1 VMHATETLSWRTEP
15 VMALLGVNPV
25 TETPDIAQER
35 ATLTRQIIEGALAR
49 FGSKAEVLI
58 VDGDPATEILGL
70 VETLPA
76 ELLVV
81 GTRGRG
87 SVSRVMLG
95 SVAAHL
101 VQNAPCSVLA
111 VRLASG

>member
-1 VMHATETLSWRTEP
+1 
-15 VMALLGVNPV
+15 
-25 TETPDIAQER
+25 
-35 ATLTRQIIEGALAR
+35 
-49 FGSKAEVLI
+49 
-58 VDGDPATEILGL
+58 

-95 SVAAHL
+95 SVAADL